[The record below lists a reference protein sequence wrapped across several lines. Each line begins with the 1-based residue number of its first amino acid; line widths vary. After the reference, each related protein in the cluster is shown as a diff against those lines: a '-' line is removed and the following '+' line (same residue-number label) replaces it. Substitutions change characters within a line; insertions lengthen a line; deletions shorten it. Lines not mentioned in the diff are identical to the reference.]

1 MAASRV
7 QLCLRPL
14 HVQVLKSFFNANEN
28 DQEHGV
34 PLNIL
39 SGGLY
44 KELVLVGQYLDLPTP
59 ALKEKCVAAIK
70 GTARRGKVTSPTS
83 ATRQTSIAPASN
95 SHSVGDEEERT
106 AEILL
111 RILRM
116 RPQTTDFLGNSI
128 GQLNQARM
136 QRQGGL

>member
-1 MAASRV
+1 
-7 QLCLRPL
+7 L
-14 HVQVLKSFFNANEN
+14 HV
-28 DQEHGV
+28 
-34 PLNIL
+34 L

-44 KELVLVGQYLDLPTP
+44 KELILIGQYLDLPTP
-59 ALKEKCVAAIK
+59 TLKEKCVAAIK
-70 GTARRGKVTSPTS
+70 GTSRMGKVTSPMSTN
-83 ATRQTSIAPASN
+83 ATNGSQ
-95 SHSVGDEEERT
+95 VGVDEEERR

-116 RPQTTDFLGNSI
+116 RVQTSDFLSNSI